1 MASLTIKN
9 IGERVLERLRAQ
21 ARKRRL
27 SLNAY
32 LRLLLAHS
40 VGLEPRL
47 EKFNDL
53 SDLAGTWSEQELK
66 EFEAN
71 TSTFRE
77 IDESLWR

>member
-9 IGERVLERLRAQ
+9 LGERVLERLRAQ
-21 ARKRRL
+21 ARKKRI

-32 LRLLLAHS
+32 VRALLAHS

-47 EKFNDL
+47 EKFTEL
-53 SDLAGTWSEQELK
+53 SDLAGTWSEQDSK

-71 TSTFRE
+71 TERLRE
-77 IDESLWR
+77 VDESMWR